1 MSPFRFFVALNAVL
15 LGLLS
20 LPARADLKV
29 VTTLPDLAALA
40 KAVGGEHVQV
50 TALALPT
57 QDPHFVDARPSLA
70 LDVNRADLLI
80 AIGLELE
87 IGWLPALQNGARNTR
102 ILTGS
107 PGYIEAAAF
116 VRPLLEVPTTRVDR
130 SQGDIHM
137 GGNPHFLYDP
147 RAALAVARGIAERM
161 ASLDHENAAHYRAN
175 LEKFTAELEKARAGW
190 EQRLAGLK
198 GAPVVAYHR
207 TTAYLAGWLGFE
219 TIAYLEPKP
228 GIPPNPAH
236 VAQVLGQA
244 RQRKARFVLQENYY
258 PTSISKLVAS
268 KIPAPLVLFTSGTDF
283 RGGQTYLQHLE
294 ELVTKLENG
303 LKGQGT

>member
-29 VTTLPDLAALA
+29 VTTLPDLAAIT

-50 TALALPT
+50 TSLSLPT
-57 QDPHFVDARPSLA
+57 QDPHFVDARPSQTLE
-70 LDVNRADLLI
+70 VNRADLLI

-87 IGWLPALQNGARNTR
+87 VGWLPTFQNGARNTR

-107 PGYIEAAAF
+107 PGYLEAAQF
-116 VRPLLEVPTTRVDR
+116 VRTLEVPTTRVDR
-130 SQGDIHM
+130 SQGDIHA

-147 RAALAVARGIAERM
+147 RAALQVARGITDRM
-161 ASLDHENAAHYRAN
+161 ASLDQKNAAAYRAN

-198 GAPVVAYHR
+198 GVPVVAFHR
-207 TTAYLAGWLGFE
+207 TTAYLSNWLGFD

-236 VAQVLGQA
+236 MAQVVIQA
-244 RQRKARFVLQENYY
+244 RQRKARFILQENYY
-258 PTSISKLVAS
+258 PTTNSKPVAS
-268 KIPAPLVLFTSGTDF
+268 KIPAPLILFTSGTDF
-283 RGGQTYLQHLE
+283 RGGQTYIQHLE
-294 ELVTKLENG
+294 DLVTKLENG

>member
-1 MSPFRFFVALNAVL
+1 MSPLRFFVALNAVL

-50 TALALPT
+50 TALSLPT

-87 IGWLPALQNGARNTR
+87 VGWLPALQNGARNTR
-102 ILTGS
+102 ILAGS
-107 PGYIEAAAF
+107 PGYLEAAQF
-116 VRPLLEVPTTRVDR
+116 VRTLEVPATRVDR
-130 SQGDIHM
+130 SQGDVHA

-147 RAALAVARGIAERM
+147 RAAAAVAKGIAERM
-161 ASLDHENAAHYRAN
+161 ASLDQKHAADYRAN
-175 LEKFTAELEKARAGW
+175 LAKFTAELEKARTGW

-207 TTAYLAGWLGFE
+207 TTAYLSDWLGFE

-244 RQRKARFVLQENYY
+244 RQRKARFILQEDYY
-258 PTSISKLVAS
+258 PTTTSKLVAS

-283 RGGQTYLQHLE
+283 RGGQTYIQHLE
-294 ELVTKLENG
+294 DLVTKLENG
-303 LKGQGT
+303 LKGQGS